1 MNRLSHADREDPSTF
16 VLRFQSL
23 FDMGRA
29 YAFPCD
35 AVGHVD
41 LDGLSERAR
50 NNYLYA
56 RTVIGRDVSTPKVQ
70 TCTAA

>member
-1 MNRLSHADREDPSTF
+1 MNRLSQADREDQSTF
-16 VLRFQSL
+16 VLCFQSL
-23 FDMGRA
+23 FDTGRA